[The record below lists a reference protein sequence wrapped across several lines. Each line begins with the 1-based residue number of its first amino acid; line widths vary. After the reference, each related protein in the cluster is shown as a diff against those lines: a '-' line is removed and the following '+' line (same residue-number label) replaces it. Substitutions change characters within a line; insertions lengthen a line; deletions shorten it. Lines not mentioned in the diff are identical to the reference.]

1 MKPKT
6 KMTVRYPLVLALVI
20 LMNQSLIRAL
30 LPSLASTSTRIRGD
44 EGFALYA
51 TRDKRKFAKPID
63 PQGWPERYPAKELC
77 SKCGLCETSFV
88 TEVKDA
94 CAFLGPGMAKID
106 TLEKEIHGRQRD
118 PNSLSESFSPSTADE
133 ARFGVLH
140 EPIRLAKG
148 NKIENAQWT
157 GVVTGIALS
166 MLEGGHVD
174 AVVCIANSGDSDNST
189 SFGSPEPILARTT
202 NDVLRGRGVKPA
214 LAPSLRVLDEI
225 QSDPSIQRL
234 LFCGVGCA
242 VQAFRAV
249 QSELDLEEVYVLG
262 TNCADNSPTPEAA
275 RNFIREGV
283 QIDSVDID
291 DVQGYEFMQDFKVH
305 VKSKEAYVT
314 KPYFTL
320 PGTIAEASIAKS
332 CRACF
337 DYTNALADVVV
348 GYMGAPLSENSR
360 MDKSFQTLTVRNK
373 RGARMVEIAQ
383 KASRLVVGEMAMGEG
398 SHEKLASA
406 TVASD
411 AIVSA
416 MVDKPVPAKG
426 MPDWL
431 GQIMA
436 FGIQRIGPKGINF
449 ARYSIDYHILRNYL
463 FVLKTKGNQEKAMM
477 ALPQNARDV
486 VNYYL
491 ENDEAFADLESK
503 IQTADT

>member
-1 MKPKT
+1 MKLKT
-6 KMTVRYPLVLALVI
+6 KTTVLLVA
-20 LMNQSLIRAL
+20 LMNQSLICAL
-30 LPSLASTSTRIRGD
+30 LPQLKSMSKLIRRN
-44 EGFALYA
+44 EAFPLYA
-51 TRDKRKFAKPID
+51 TRDKRKLAKPID
-63 PQGWPERYPAKELC
+63 PKGWPQRYPAKDLC

-106 TLEKEIHGRQRD
+106 NFEKEIHGRQRD
-118 PNSLSESFSPSTADE
+118 PDSLSESFSPSTADE

-157 GVVTGIALS
+157 GVVTGIAIS
-166 MLEGGHVD
+166 MLEHDHVD
-174 AVVCIANSGDSDNST
+174 AVVCIANSMNSDNST

-202 NDVLRGRGVKPA
+202 DDVLRGRGVKPA

-225 QSDPSIQRL
+225 QNDPSIQRL

-249 QSELDLEEVYVLG
+249 QADLDLKEVYVLG

-283 QIDSVDID
+283 QLESVSID
-291 DVQGYEFMQDFKVH
+291 DVEGYEFMQDFKVH
-305 VKSKEAYVT
+305 VKSREAYVT

-348 GYMGAPLSENSR
+348 GYMGAPLGENSKTAR
-360 MDKSFQTLTVRNK
+360 MDESFQTLTIRNE
-373 RGARMVEIAQ
+373 RGARMIEIAQ
-383 KASRLVVGEMAMGEG
+383 KASRLNVGERAEGEG
-398 SHEKLASA
+398 QHEKLASA

-411 AIVSA
+411 AIVGA
-416 MVDKPVPAKG
+416 MIDKPVPEKG
-426 MPDWL
+426 MPEWL

-436 FGIQRIGPKGINF
+436 FGMQRMGPKGINF

-463 FVLKTKGNQEKAMM
+463 FVLKAKGNREKAMM
-477 ALPQNARDV
+477 VMPQNARDV

-491 ENDEAFADLESK
+491 ENDKEFANIESK
-503 IQTADT
+503 V